1 MNKIPAHEFY
11 ADGQHGWLRVPRK
24 RLEKLG
30 IHEKISSFSYM
41 RGDWVYLE
49 EDCDMGIYYDALFK
63 HLNYCEAAPE
73 ERHNFHIEFNHRIK
87 ASHTNKR
94 SRLRSYES
102 YHHIG
107 ETEKKFREIVIE
119 EMLKK
124 FISKESQR
132 AIKNADL
139 RSLKYWNNKY
149 GINAGSK
156 IDIL

>member
-1 MNKIPAHEFY
+1 MNKIPTHEFY

-30 IHEKISSFSYM
+30 IHEKISQCSYM

-49 EDCDMGIYYDALFK
+49 EDCDMSTYYDALFN
-63 HLNYCEAAPE
+63 HLGYCEAAPE
-73 ERHNFHIEFNHRIK
+73 ERHNFNIEFNHKLR

-94 SRLRSYES
+94 SRLRSYEP

-107 ETEKKFREIVIE
+107 DTEKKFREIVIE
-119 EMLKK
+119 ELLKK
-124 FISKESQR
+124 FTSKESQR

-139 RSLKYWNNKY
+139 KNLKYWNY
-149 GINAGSK
+149 QFGINAGSK